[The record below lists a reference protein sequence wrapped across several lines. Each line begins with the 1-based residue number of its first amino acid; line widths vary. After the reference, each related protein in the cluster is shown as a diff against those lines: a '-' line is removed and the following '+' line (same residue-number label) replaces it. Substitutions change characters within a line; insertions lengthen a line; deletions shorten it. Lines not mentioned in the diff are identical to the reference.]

1 MNTAS
6 RPDRA
11 PPFAGR
17 RILITGAAR
26 GIGRATAHYL
36 AARGAALAL
45 ADLDGDGVKATAAA
59 LAGEDAAIFASSLDV
74 RDTEAVKAFV
84 DSAESTLGPIDGLV
98 PSAGVAQAMP
108 AENMNDDVW
117 DRVID
122 INLSSVFRICREV
135 GRRMLD
141 RGQGAIV
148 TLASITAKGGQP
160 GRANYAA
167 SKWGIVGLTKTLA
180 VEWGARG
187 VRVNAVAPNGV
198 DTPMIRDGLPAAFVD
213 DVMLDRTPLGRLAR
227 PEEVAAAIAFLLS
240 DEAAYV
246 NGAVLEVDGGL
257 TAGFLTHRHGTDL
270 AMRETIH
277 HPGTKP

>member
-6 RPDRA
+6 RPDHAR
-11 PPFAGR
+11 PFAGR
-17 RILITGAAR
+17 GILITGAAR

-45 ADLDGDGVKATAAA
+45 ADMDGDGVKATAAA
-59 LAGEDAAIFASSLDV
+59 LAEEDAAIFASPLDV
-74 RDTEAVKAFV
+74 RDTAAVKAFV
-84 DSAESTLGPIDGLV
+84 DAAESALGPIDGLV

-108 AENMNDDVW
+108 AERMDDAVW

-148 TLASITAKGGQP
+148 TLASVTAKGGQP

-198 DTPMIRDGLPAAFVD
+198 DTPMIRDGLPPAFVD

-257 TAGFLTHRHGTDL
+257 TAGFLTHRRGADL
-270 AMRETIH
+270 AMRETFH
-277 HPGTKP
+277 HLGTKP

>member
-6 RPDRA
+6 RPDHAR
-11 PPFAGR
+11 PFAGR

-36 AARGAALAL
+36 AARGAALVL
-45 ADLDGDGVKATAAA
+45 ADMDGDGVKATAAA
-59 LAGEDAAIFASSLDV
+59 LAEEDAAIFASPLDV
-74 RDTEAVKAFV
+74 RDTAAVKAFV
-84 DSAESTLGPIDGLV
+84 DAAESALGPIDGLV

-108 AENMNDDVW
+108 AERMDDAVW

-141 RGQGAIV
+141 RGHGAIV
-148 TLASITAKGGQP
+148 MLASVTAKGGQP

-180 VEWGARG
+180 VEWGACG

-198 DTPMIRDGLPAAFVD
+198 DTPMIRDGLPPAFVD

-257 TAGFLTHRHGTDL
+257 TAGFLTHRRGADL
-270 AMRETIH
+270 AMRETFH

>member
-6 RPDRA
+6 RPDHAR
-11 PPFAGR
+11 PFAGR
-17 RILITGAAR
+17 GILITGAAR

-45 ADLDGDGVKATAAA
+45 ADMDGDGVKATAAA
-59 LAGEDAAIFASSLDV
+59 LAGEDAAIFASPLDV
-74 RDTEAVKAFV
+74 RDTAAVKAFV
-84 DSAESTLGPIDGLV
+84 DAAESALGPIDGLV

-108 AENMNDDVW
+108 AERMDDAVW

-148 TLASITAKGGQP
+148 TLASVTAKGGQP

-198 DTPMIRDGLPAAFVD
+198 DTPMIRDGLPPAFVD

-257 TAGFLTHRHGTDL
+257 TAGFLTHRRGADL
-270 AMRETIH
+270 AMRETFH
-277 HPGTKP
+277 HLGTKP